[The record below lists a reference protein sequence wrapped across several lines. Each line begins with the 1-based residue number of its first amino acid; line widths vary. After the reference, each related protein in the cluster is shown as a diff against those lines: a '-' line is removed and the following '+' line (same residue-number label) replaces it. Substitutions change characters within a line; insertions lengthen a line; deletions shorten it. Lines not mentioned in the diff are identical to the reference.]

1 MTNKL
6 FRPIA
11 LFGVAIF
18 AATFALIASG
28 RETRAADSTTPAPA
42 HFWTELADPGACSE
56 SADDAGLRR
65 SRRQAQPRRREYL
78 DRRARRARGRRR
90 AVARRLAAGSGLPHG
105 HPFEEFGGPQQHSK
119 ALGSG
124 FIITKDGYILTNEH
138 VVENPG
144 TVTVTTQDG
153 HNYIAKVIGHDEKSD
168 IALLKID
175 AKHDLAVAPLGNSD
189 DLKVGEWVMAIGNPF
204 GFDHSVTAGIVSAK
218 GRFIPGNYEDFIQT
232 DASINPGNSGGPLID
247 LRGNVIGVNCA
258 IYTHTGASMGI
269 GFAVPIDMV
278 KEELPQL
285 KASGKVVRGW
295 LGVYIQKMT
304 PELAESLGLAD
315 SRGALV
321 AKVLDNGPAKA
332 AGVKRGDVI
341 VAFDNQPVDDSREL
355 PLMVGRTDLG
365 HKGVLKV
372 IRDKQTIDL
381 PVTITESREPE
392 ILASEEKTEKPDLGA
407 ESPFGLH
414 VKDLSPDLA
423 KELGVDTARR
433 RRDFVGAAGQPRRR
447 SGPARARRDPRGQ
460 SRGRSKMWT
469 PIRTRSSRAPRANRP
484 AAGQARRRH
493 DLRARQAGG
502 VSRGRISDVPET
514 NPEIRADR
522 RGRAD
527 PVRRAAGAVAVLQL
541 LPSARK

>member
-11 LFGVAIF
+11 VFGVAIF
-18 AATFALIASG
+18 GAAFTLTMSAASA
-28 RETRAADSTTPAPA
+28 RAADPTTSAPA
-42 HFWTELADPGACSE
+42 HFWTELSDPEHAPK
-56 SADDAGLRR
+56 
-65 SRRQAQPRRREYL
+65 AQSMP
-78 DRRARRARGRRR
+78 DF
-90 AVARRLAAGSGLPHG
+90 VDLAAKLSPAVVNISTDEPDEPMEGAAPSPEDAPPDAPDAS
-105 HPFEEFGGPQQHSK
+105 PFKEFGAPEQRSK

-138 VVENPG
+138 VVDNPG
-144 TVTVTTQDG
+144 AVTVTLQDG
-153 HNYIAKVIGHDEKSD
+153 HNYIAKVVGHDEKSD

-175 AKHDLAVAPLGNSD
+175 VKHDLAVAPLGNSD
-189 DLKVGEWVMAIGNPF
+189 ELRVGEWVMAIGNPF
-204 GFDHSVTAGIVSAK
+204 GFDHTVTAGIVSAK

-247 LRGNVIGVNCA
+247 LHGNVIGVNCA

-269 GFAVPIDMV
+269 GFAVPIDLV

-295 LGVYIQKMT
+295 LGVYIQKVT

-321 AKVLDNGPAKA
+321 AKVLDNGPAQA

-341 VAFDNQPVDDSREL
+341 IAFDNQPVDDSRQL

-381 PVTITESREPE
+381 PVTITQSREPE
-392 ILASEEKTEKPDLGA
+392 IVASEEKTEKPDLGA
-407 ESPFGLH
+407 VSSFGLR

-423 KELGVDTARR
+423 KELGLDTPGGVVIAS
-433 RRDFVGAAGQPRRR
+433 VEPGSAA
-447 SGPARARRDPRGQ
+447 DD
-460 SRGRSKMWT
+460 
-469 PIRTRSSRAPRANRP
+469 
-484 AAGQARRRH
+484 AG
-493 DLRARQAGG
+493 LRAR
-502 VSRGRISDVPET
+502 DVIIEV
-514 NPEIRADR
+514 NRAAVKDVDAYQSAIKASAKGKSVLLLIR
-522 RGRAD
+522 RGDSTVYVPIKPEA
-527 PVRRAAGAVAVLQL
+527 
-541 LPSARK
+541 

>member
-6 FRPIA
+6 FRTIA
-11 LFGVAIF
+11 VSGVAF
-18 AATFALIASG
+18 LAATFTLIALSADA
-28 RETRAADSTTPAPA
+28 RAADSTTPAPA
-42 HFWTELADPGACSE
+42 HFWTEMPDPA
-56 SADDAGLRR
+56 SAPK
-65 SRRQAQPRRREYL
+65 AQSMP
-78 DRRARRARGRRR
+78 DF
-90 AVARRLAAGSGLPHG
+90 VDLAAKLSPAVVNISTDEPNDPLAGGEPAPEDAPKGDEPHSHG
-105 HPFEEFGGPQQHSK
+105 PFEEFGPQQHSK

-144 TVTVTTQDG
+144 TVTVTLQDG
-153 HNYIAKVIGHDEKSD
+153 HNYTAKIVGHDEKSD

-175 AKHDLAVAPLGNSD
+175 VKHDLAVAPLGNSE
-189 DLKVGEWVMAIGNPF
+189 DLRVGEWVMAIGNPF

-269 GFAVPIDMV
+269 GFAVPIDLV

-285 KASGKVVRGW
+285 KSSGKVVRGW
-295 LGVYIQKMT
+295 LGVYIQKVT

-341 VAFDNQPVDDSREL
+341 IAFDNQPVNDSREL
-355 PLMVGRTDLG
+355 PLLVGRTDLG
-365 HKGVLKV
+365 HKGDLKV
-372 IRDKQTIDL
+372 VRDKQTIDL
-381 PVTITESREPE
+381 PVTITQSREPE
-392 ILASEEKTEKPDLGA
+392 IVAAEEKTAKPDLGA
-407 ESPFGLH
+407 VSAFGLH

-423 KELGVDTARR
+423 KELGLDTPGGVVISSVQPGSKA
-433 RRDFVGAAGQPRRR
+433 DEAG
-447 SGPARARRDPRGQ
+447 
-460 SRGRSKMWT
+460 
-469 PIRTRSSRAPRANRP
+469 
-484 AAGQARRRH
+484 
-493 DLRARQAGG
+493 LRARDVIIEVNRKA
-502 VSRGRISDVPET
+502 VSNVDSYQNAVKTSVKGKSVLLLIKRGDNTIYVPVK
-514 NPEIRADR
+514 PEA
-522 RGRAD
+522 
-527 PVRRAAGAVAVLQL
+527 
-541 LPSARK
+541 

>member
-1 MTNKL
+1 MTHKL
-6 FRPIA
+6 FGPIA
-11 LFGVAIF
+11 ALGVAIF
-18 AATFALIASG
+18 VATFTLIA
-28 RETRAADSTTPAPA
+28 RIEARAADSAPPAPP
-42 HFWTELADPGACSE
+42 HFWTEVADPAH
-56 SADDAGLRR
+56 APK
-65 SRRQAQPRRREYL
+65 AQTMP
-78 DRRARRARGRRR
+78 DF
-90 AVARRLAAGSGLPHG
+90 VDLAARLSPAVVNISTEEPDEPTEGLESPPQDSPHSPLESPHSHG
-105 HPFEEFGGPQQHSK
+105 PFEESPHSK

-153 HNYIAKVIGHDEKSD
+153 HNYTAKIVGHDEKSD

-189 DLKVGEWVMAIGNPF
+189 ELRVGEWVMAIGNPF

-218 GRFIPGNYEDFIQT
+218 GRFIPGNYENFIQT

-247 LRGNVIGVNCA
+247 LHGDVIGVNCA

-269 GFAVPIDMV
+269 GFAVPIDLV

-285 KASGKVVRGW
+285 KSSGKVVRGW
-295 LGVYIQKMT
+295 LGVYIQKVT

-341 VAFDNQPVDDSREL
+341 IAFDNQPVDDSREL
-355 PLMVGRTDLG
+355 PLLVGRSDLG
-365 HKGVLKV
+365 HKGMLKV
-372 IRDKQTIDL
+372 IRDKQTIEL

-392 ILASEEKTEKPDLGA
+392 IVASEEKSAKPDLGA
-407 ESPFGLH
+407 VSPFGLH

-423 KELGVDTARR
+423 KELGLDAPGGV
-433 RRDFVGAAGQPRRR
+433 VISSVQP
-447 SGPARARRDPRGQ
+447 G
-460 SRGRSKMWT
+460 
-469 PIRTRSSRAPRANRP
+469 SRADE
-484 AAGQARRRH
+484 AG
-493 DLRARQAGG
+493 LRAR
-502 VSRGRISDVPET
+502 DVIIEV
-514 NPEIRADR
+514 NRAAVKNVDAYQNALKSSPKGKVVLLLVR
-522 RGRAD
+522 RGDATVYVTVK
-527 PVRRAAGAVAVLQL
+527 PEA
-541 LPSARK
+541 

>member
-6 FRPIA
+6 FRPIV
-11 LFGVAIF
+11 FSGVAIF
-18 AATFALIASG
+18 TATFTLIASG
-28 RETRAADSTTPAPA
+28 IVARAADSAPPTR
-42 HFWTELADPGACSE
+42 FWTEPADPAHVAKAQSMPDFVDLASKLSPAVVNISTDEPDE
-56 SADDAGLRR
+56 SAEGGE
-65 SRRQAQPRRREYL
+65 SSPEE
-78 DRRARRARGRRR
+78 
-90 AVARRLAAGSGLPHG
+90 SPHG
-105 HPFEEFGGPQQHSK
+105 LLMPPHSHPFEEFGGGSPHSK

-153 HNYIAKVIGHDEKSD
+153 HNYVAKIVGHDEKSD

-247 LRGNVIGVNCA
+247 LRGDVVGVNCA

-269 GFAVPIDMV
+269 GFAVPIELV

-285 KASGKVVRGW
+285 KSSGKVVRGW
-295 LGVYIQKMT
+295 LGVYIQKVT

-321 AKVLDNGPAKA
+321 AKVLDGGPAKA

-341 VAFDNQPVDDSREL
+341 VAFDNQPVSDSREL
-355 PLMVGRTDLG
+355 PLLIGRTDLG
-365 HKGVLKV
+365 HKGILKV

-381 PVTITESREPE
+381 PVTITQSREPE
-392 ILASEEKTEKPDLGA
+392 IVAAEEKSEKPDLGA
-407 ESPFGLH
+407 VSPFGLH

-423 KELGVDTARR
+423 KELGLDTPGG
-433 RRDFVGAAGQPRRR
+433 VVISSVQP
-447 SGPARARRDPRGQ
+447 G
-460 SRGRSKMWT
+460 
-469 PIRTRSSRAPRANRP
+469 SRADE
-484 AAGQARRRH
+484 AG
-493 DLRARQAGG
+493 LRAR
-502 VSRGRISDVPET
+502 DVILEV
-514 NPEIRADR
+514 NRAAVKNVDSYQNALKTSAKGKIVLLLVR
-522 RGRAD
+522 RGDATIYVTVK
-527 PVRRAAGAVAVLQL
+527 PEA
-541 LPSARK
+541 

>member
-1 MTNKL
+1 MTHKL
-6 FRPIA
+6 FRPVA
-11 LFGVAIF
+11 VFGVAICF
-18 AATFALIASG
+18 ATLTSIASS
-28 RETRAADSTTPAPA
+28 RVARAADSEPPAPA
-42 HFWTELADPGACSE
+42 RFWTEVAETPHAPKAESMPDFVELAAKLSPAVVNISTDESDEPAESSE
-56 SADDAGLRR
+56 SAPEDSPQGG
-65 SRRQAQPRRREYL
+65 P
-78 DRRARRARGRRR
+78 
-90 AVARRLAAGSGLPHG
+90 LAPHS
-105 HPFEEFGGPQQHSK
+105 HNPFEEFGGPHRSK

-138 VVENPG
+138 VVDSPG
-144 TVTVTTQDG
+144 KVTVTLQDG
-153 HNYIAKVIGHDEKSD
+153 HNYIAKVVGHDEKSD

-175 AKHDLAVAPLGNSD
+175 VKHDLVVAPLGDSA

-258 IYTHTGASMGI
+258 IYTHTGSSMGI
-269 GFAVPIDMV
+269 GFAVPIDLV

-285 KASGKVVRGW
+285 KSSGKVVRGW
-295 LGVYIQKMT
+295 LGVYIQKVT

-321 AKVLDNGPAKA
+321 AKVLDNGPAKT

-372 IRDKQTIDL
+372 IRDKQAIEL
-381 PVTITESREPE
+381 PVTITKSREPE
-392 ILASEEKTEKPDLGA
+392 IVASEEKSQKPDLGVA
-407 ESPFGLH
+407 SPFGLH

-423 KELGVDTARR
+423 KDLGLDTPGG
-433 RRDFVGAAGQPRRR
+433 VVISSVQP
-447 SGPARARRDPRGQ
+447 G
-460 SRGRSKMWT
+460 
-469 PIRTRSSRAPRANRP
+469 SRADE
-484 AAGQARRRH
+484 AG
-493 DLRARQAGG
+493 LRAR
-502 VSRGRISDVPET
+502 DVIIEV
-514 NPEIRADR
+514 NRAAVKNVDAYQSALKTSAKGKSVLLLIR
-522 RGRAD
+522 RGD
-527 PVRRAAGAVAVLQL
+527 STVYVPVKPEA
-541 LPSARK
+541 